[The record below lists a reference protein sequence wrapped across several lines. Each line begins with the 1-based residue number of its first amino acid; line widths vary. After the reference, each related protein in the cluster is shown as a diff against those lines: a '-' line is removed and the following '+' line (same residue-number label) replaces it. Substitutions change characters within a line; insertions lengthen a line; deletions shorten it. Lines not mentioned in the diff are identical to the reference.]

1 MKYIK
6 TPLTPIL
13 TPTPG
18 GNWSFLLLST
28 VFQHY
33 GSASADLDANPQELY
48 MLNEVKQLLNS
59 VTYIAPA

>member
-1 MKYIK
+1 MKHREIC
-6 TPLTPIL
+6 LTPIL

-33 GSASADLDANPQELY
+33 GSASGDLDANPQELY
-48 MLNEVKQLLNS
+48 KLEEVKQLLNS